1 MTFFLFFVYASTKNR
16 YQTFD
21 YEPVNFQKVTRNFL
35 RTSIGYKHV
44 ANMGSCQERTERVAL
59 LPGPEIKA

>member
-35 RTSIGYKHV
+35 KTSIGYEHV
-44 ANMGSCQERTERVAL
+44 ANMGSCQERTEGGGF